1 MENKSRGINVRCLWV
16 KYKRT
21 NPEEKMTNVGTS
33 HNTNPEVPA
42 EILFHQ
48 RATTTSNNKKQIP
61 EWSAK
66 NI

>member
-21 NPEEKMTNVGTS
+21 NPEEKRTNVGTS
-33 HNTNPEVPA
+33 HNTNPEARQKYYFINEQQQPV
-42 EILFHQ
+42 
-48 RATTTSNNKKQIP
+48 TTITNP

-66 NI
+66 I